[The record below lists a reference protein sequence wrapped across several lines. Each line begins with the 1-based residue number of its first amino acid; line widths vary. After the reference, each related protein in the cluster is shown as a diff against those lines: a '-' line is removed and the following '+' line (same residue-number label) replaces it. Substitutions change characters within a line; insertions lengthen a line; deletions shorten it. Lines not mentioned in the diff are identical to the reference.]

1 MQKLRVQHL
10 SLFVVVWSVI
20 GFPLLVSITTILDL
34 NNTTYA
40 ILMRGLAFFASVVM
54 MFGALRIHH
63 RLAFLLFLVFWIAYF
78 FRLYIS
84 QFIIGE
90 QTVFAPQSYWIWGIG
105 ASFVPGLAVLA
116 SYRSIW
122 STPLPRA
129 FLYASLIATLLLLS
143 IGGTSITNANGELT
157 DQDRWNVPS
166 LNPISVGHLGVSTLL
181 IGVGLLHAGNL
192 KGYQRLLVFAA
203 IGLGALLTIYAN
215 SRGPLVSL
223 LLAFGLMLLAR
234 FRRRTTW
241 PIVLVLLLATAAGS
255 GEIADILFSS
265 NGIIDRFNAISTGN
279 DLSSA
284 YRLIAYN
291 GAWNQFVDNPLFGN
305 AIEEQITNFYP
316 HNVVLEA
323 LMATGL
329 IGGIPFIGLLFL
341 ALHAAWKIMQSAS
354 GEVWIGLLTIQY
366 IVAHQMSFSLVQATP
381 MWMMIALSTTH
392 YATMKATRR
401 STALHPPTALFR
413 VPR

>member
-129 FLYASLIATLLLLS
+129 FSLCQPDCHIASA
-143 IGGTSITNANGELT
+143 EHW
-157 DQDRWNVPS
+157 R
-166 LNPISVGHLGVSTLL
+166 HK
-181 IGVGLLHAGNL
+181 H
-192 KGYQRLLVFAA
+192 YQRQRRIDRPRPVECPLTESD
-203 IGLGALLTIYAN
+203 LGRPPWRVHASHRASAYCT
-215 SRGPLVSL
+215 
-223 LLAFGLMLLAR
+223 
-234 FRRRTTW
+234 
-241 PIVLVLLLATAAGS
+241 LAT
-255 GEIADILFSS
+255 
-265 NGIIDRFNAISTGN
+265 
-279 DLSSA
+279 
-284 YRLIAYN
+284 
-291 GAWNQFVDNPLFGN
+291 
-305 AIEEQITNFYP
+305 
-316 HNVVLEA
+316 
-323 LMATGL
+323 
-329 IGGIPFIGLLFL
+329 
-341 ALHAAWKIMQSAS
+341 
-354 GEVWIGLLTIQY
+354 
-366 IVAHQMSFSLVQATP
+366 
-381 MWMMIALSTTH
+381 
-392 YATMKATRR
+392 
-401 STALHPPTALFR
+401 
-413 VPR
+413 